1 MNKLLA
7 ALLVAGFA
15 SQAQAD
21 VRITEWMYS
30 GGSGEFIEFT
40 NLGTSAVDFTGWSY
54 DDDSRTP
61 GVFSLSAFGL
71 VGAGESVIITETEAA
86 TFRLDWRLADSVK
99 VLGGYTN
106 NIGRADELN
115 LFDGAGSLVDRL
127 TYGDNA
133 AAGGPRTQ
141 EASGRATSA
150 AALGAN
156 NATLWVLSSVDDV
169 EGSYLSQSEAIGSP
183 GLTSFAAPVPEADTW
198 AMLLAGLGLL
208 GFMARRRA

>member
-21 VRITEWMYS
+21 VRITEWMYG

-54 DDDSRTP
+54 DDESRLV
-61 GVFSLSAFGL
+61 GGFDLSAFGL
-71 VGAGESVIITETEAA
+71 VGAGESVVITEAEAA
-86 TFRLDWRLADSVK
+86 TFRLDWSLADSVK

-127 TYGDNA
+127 AYGDNA

-141 EASGRATSA
+141 NFSGRATTA

-156 NATLWVLSSVDDV
+156 NATLWVLSSVGDI
-169 EGSYLSQSEAIGSP
+169 EGSYASLSGAVASP
-183 GLTSFAAPVPEADTW
+183 GLTSFAAPVPEPETY
-198 AMLLAGLGLL
+198 AMLLAGLGLIS
-208 GFMARRRA
+208 FMARRRA

>member
-40 NLGTSAVDFTGWSY
+40 NLGSSAVDFTGWSY
-54 DDDSRTP
+54 DDESRLV
-61 GVFSLSAFGL
+61 GGFDLSAFGL
-71 VGAGESVIITETEAA
+71 VGAGESVVITETEAS
-86 TFRLDWRLADSVK
+86 TFRLDWSLANSVK
-99 VLGGYTN
+99 VLGGFTN

-115 LFDGAGSLVDRL
+115 LFDGAGLLVDRL
-127 TYGDNA
+127 AYGDA
-133 AAGGPRTQ
+133 TIGGPRTQ
-141 EASGRATSA
+141 GVSGRAITA

-156 NATLWVLSSVDDV
+156 DAKQWMLSSVGDT
-169 EGSYLSQSEAIGSP
+169 EGSHKSLSEAVGSP
-183 GLTSFAAPVPEADTW
+183 GVTAFAAAVPEPETY
-198 AMLLAGLGLL
+198 AMLLAGLGLI

>member
-86 TFRLDWRLADSVK
+86 TFRLDWRLAD
-99 VLGGYTN
+99 
-106 NIGRADELN
+106 GRAVEHHQWHDPAVRTLQMVRTAEDGSSVLLVLNGLLDTVEVTLTDGPDGPWELRWDSTWEHPDEI
-115 LFDGAGSLVDRL
+115 
-127 TYGDNA
+127 
-133 AAGGPRTQ
+133 
-141 EASGRATSA
+141 TSA
-150 AALGAN
+150 AVNGALH
-156 NATLWVLSSVDDV
+156 
-169 EGSYLSQSEAIGSP
+169 
-183 GLTSFAAPVPEADTW
+183 PVP
-198 AMLLAGLGLL
+198 G
-208 GFMARRRA
+208 ARTVMDPLSMRVYVA

>member
-86 TFRLDWRLADSVK
+86 TFRLDWRLAD
-99 VLGGYTN
+99 
-106 NIGRADELN
+106 RQDM
-115 LFDGAGSLVDRL
+115 DGHARRLAHQPVDHI
-127 TYGDNA
+127 A
-133 AAGGPRTQ
+133 
-141 EASGRATSA
+141 
-150 AALGAN
+150 
-156 NATLWVLSSVDDV
+156 
-169 EGSYLSQSEAIGSP
+169 
-183 GLTSFAAPVPEADTW
+183 
-198 AMLLAGLGLL
+198 
-208 GFMARRRA
+208 ARRRLERGQVDPNVEGAFGRGPASHLQHDHENRQ

>member
-115 LFDGAGSLVDRL
+115 LFDGAGSPRRARAHVAP
-127 TYGDNA
+127 TPTGY
-133 AAGGPRTQ
+133 AG
-141 EASGRATSA
+141 STS
-150 AALGAN
+150 
-156 NATLWVLSSVDDV
+156 T
-169 EGSYLSQSEAIGSP
+169 
-183 GLTSFAAPVPEADTW
+183 APVRW
-198 AMLLAGLGLL
+198 LIV
-208 GFMARRRA
+208 